1 MLGLIDLH
9 ERVASAAPDCKHYT
23 YLIIFFPQDVRQDVS
38 AVKYTLSVQGQS
50 DLQNYPLIMADDK
63 QMRQFNV
70 RLSAVEKD
78 VKAIKDAVNNISL
91 EEKLGRAIEN
101 IEEKLDKL
109 TSFIQLQG
117 EPQYHEN
124 YKVSFVEQAIYSYM

>member
-1 MLGLIDLH
+1 MH
-9 ERVASAAPDCKHYT
+9 V
-23 YLIIFFPQDVRQDVS
+23 FPQDVRQDVS

-109 TSFIQLQG
+109 TNFIQLQG
-117 EPQYHEN
+117 EPQYYGN
-124 YKVSFVEQAIYSYM
+124 YKVSFVELAIAM

>member
-1 MLGLIDLH
+1 M
-9 ERVASAAPDCKHYT
+9 
-23 YLIIFFPQDVRQDVS
+23 RQDVS
-38 AVKYTLSVQGQS
+38 AVKYSLSLQSQS
-50 DLQNYPLIMADDK
+50 DLHNYPSLMTVDR

-70 RLSAVEKD
+70 RLSAVEND
-78 VKAIKDAVNNISL
+78 VKAIKEAVNNISL

-117 EPQYHEN
+117 ESQYYGD
-124 YKVSFVEQAIYSYM
+124 YKVSLLVQLLVLAIVHVASS